1 MDMFYWHLQF
11 QCRLTWWRLLSPIS
25 RKSKPTSVILRGSST
40 IYTAV
45 QRHYTF
51 IYIIT
56 ACRTRYPQF
65 VTRDVQNV
73 MRLNALETSHPINV
87 VVHHPNEIC
96 EIFDRIFYGKG
107 ATILR
112 MLDAFLGKKTFRQG
126 VTNYLKLWQYG
137 NAVQDDLWDALTKQ
151 AITDKIPLPAS
162 VKDIMDTWTLKMG
175 QFSIINFVWKFKI

>member
-1 MDMFYWHLQF
+1 MFYWHLQF

-40 IYTAV
+40 FYTAV

-87 VVHHPNEIC
+87 VVHHPNEIY

-112 MLDAFLGKKTFRQG
+112 MLDAFLRFPWRENLQTGFHQLPEI
-126 VTNYLKLWQYG
+126 VT
-137 NAVQDDLWDALTKQ
+137 
-151 AITDKIPLPAS
+151 IR
-162 VKDIMDTWTLKMG
+162 
-175 QFSIINFVWKFKI
+175 